1 MSNRILV
8 AVTAAC
14 LSVCASASE
23 IFVDAVNG
31 KDGEGRG
38 SEAAPYLTLQA
49 AVDAAKAGDTITLFP
64 GDYTNG
70 VKETTV
76 SSNTS
81 KNRVVI
87 DRKLTI
93 RSKDGR
99 ASRDV
104 TRIVGAWD
112 ETEIASTPY
121 GYGPNAVRCVWLA
134 SGSSGTVLEGITFF
148 RGSAPYCGN
157 NGNGTCGGGVHV
169 SANTI
174 GVVVK
179 DCAFIE
185 CQGTRGGGL
194 YTDQQGQASNYGDHC
209 VYAVRTLFKRCRCSK
224 YGYAMRGGMAV
235 CCVFDDNDRARNKS
249 GGTVGEGGSCG
260 AFSYGFS
267 AFNCTFVNNF
277 AYGVGGDGTFNDGV
291 YNCIF
296 LNNSSGAFG
305 STAVGSRYYACVN
318 DANKKENGSVN
329 NAIYNSLEVCSPCD
343 DDYRLTTRAKSL
355 TSGNSDYLTKI
366 PEAFRDKDYYG
377 NPRTTDG
384 VLYCGASQTVAESEY
399 SGVAVQW
406 TTSGGWMVD
415 GEKMNCVCRTW
426 KGYSGYHTFLMKF
439 IPANAAT
446 ALLSYTKGN
455 VTAMPCRDD
464 AVSFVTSGGIAQ
476 TVAATT
482 TSTIYWTDPVNGND
496 DANDGS
502 EAHPFKTLQ
511 KAVGAT
517 TGTHVVYAKAG
528 DYKDGGAKSRGLM
541 SRLAVPDTLAGTLRV
556 VAVDGPEKTFITGK
570 AGTHNATYGY
580 GNDAERCVAVA
591 STNSFCA
598 VIQGFTLR
606 GGRASDEK
614 TDWASYGGALANVD
628 SSANSLG
635 TAYLLDCVISDCSAP
650 RAVCFG
656 GTLMRCRVTRSRA
669 GNTGNNNG
677 IMRNVRVYSS
687 LITDCPNSTSDSTYV
702 LGPGARAYNC
712 TIVGNTPGGITDYTS
727 NKAYAYNS
735 VFGKRNNT
743 NLEIGKIPG
752 DQFQYC
758 LYRASSSAL
767 DAPTS
772 VIENP
777 VRFADDVRGD
787 YRLAPDSAGIAL
799 GSAGSLSVPVD
810 VDGRPFEVSD
820 DGRLV
825 AGCFA
830 RIVPTSYYVDA
841 DQGDDGNDGLTEG
854 SALKTLAEAASR
866 AGFGDTITALPGT
879 YSTGTMLPLKAETG
893 GDVEPTLPA
902 RVVLHRN
909 VTLQSRDGAEV
920 TVITGDEATG
930 GGCGADAVRCAF
942 LARDAKLKGF
952 TLSGGCTAATDEKG
966 TQIATVN
973 NYGGGVA
980 CCAGAEA
987 TAEEYSALVAD
998 CVITNCQALRGGGAS
1013 YGIYWNCRF
1022 FGNTLCATKP
1032 GFAVRNAKVVGC
1044 LFAANGSSGS
1054 HSTVYDCDLV
1064 NCTVRGSQAQASGA
1078 VLNEG
1083 GYGSKRSMV
1092 NTICVADKFNVIA
1105 VTNCVLGTT
1114 TRNLAANPA
1123 VKNIIAGGAKLNADG
1138 SIKRRSSA
1146 VDAADESIV
1155 PDWFL
1160 AGKDLAGTDRVMGE
1174 GLDIG
1179 AFEYDSSI
1187 PVPGALLLVR

>member
-1 MSNRILV
+1 MSNRVLV
-8 AVTAAC
+8 AVTAAS
-14 LSVCASASE
+14 LSICASAGE
-23 IFVDAVNG
+23 IFVDAKNG

-38 SEAAPYLTLQA
+38 SEAAPYLTIQA

-70 VKETTV
+70 VTTTKV
-76 SSNTS
+76 SIDS

-87 DRKLTI
+87 DKKLTI
-93 RSKDGR
+93 RSKEGR
-99 ASRDV
+99 KSRDA

-112 ETEIASTPY
+112 ETESNDRPW
-121 GYGPNAVRCVWLA
+121 GMGPNAIRCVWVTA
-134 SGSSGTVLEGITFF
+134 NATGTRFEGITFL
-148 RGSAPYCGN
+148 RGSTPYDLNQGN
-157 NGNGTCGGGVHV
+157 DTSGGGIMFYNNSYGTIVDCAFVECQGGRGGGVYSDKYQADNELV
-169 SANTI
+169 IARTI
-174 GVVVK
+174 FRG
-179 DCAFIE
+179 C
-185 CQGTRGGGL
+185 RGGK
-194 YTDQQGQASNYGDHC
+194 
-209 VYAVRTLFKRCRCSK
+209 F
-224 YGYAMRGGMAV
+224 GYALRGGTA
-235 CCVFDDNDRARNKS
+235 CNCVFDDNRRTCLKDGSFKGDGNAKGATSYIRRA
-249 GGTVGEGGSCG
+249 V
-260 AFSYGFS
+260 
-267 AFNCTFVNNF
+267 NCTFVNNEE
-277 AYGVGGDGTFNDGV
+277 YGSDANVNGALQ
-291 YNCIF
+291 NCVF
-296 LNNSSGAFG
+296 VNNSSGDISG
-305 STAVGSRYYACVN
+305 SASSKLYYCVN
-318 DANKKENGSVN
+318 NSSHTGNGCVSVTFT
-329 NAIYNSLEVCSPCD
+329 SSSEVYSPLD
-343 DDYRLTTRAKSL
+343 GDYRLVKGAKSIL
-355 TSGNSDYLTKI
+355 AGNMEYVTGKI
-366 PEAFRDKDYYG
+366 PEEFRSTDYYG

-384 VLYCGASQTVAESEY
+384 KVSCGAVQTVVEQDA
-399 SGVAVQW
+399 SGVAFTWYNSGDWLLDGKKADFSYRTFVAREGW
-406 TTSGGWMVD
+406 PVPFHVEFAPKSGTHLVRYIRSADTVWPMMGGDAYVTTSRAGQVQTMTVA
-415 GEKMNCVCRTW
+415 T
-426 KGYSGYHTFLMKF
+426 T
-439 IPANAAT
+439 AT
-446 ALLSYTKGN
+446 A
-455 VTAMPCRDD
+455 
-464 AVSFVTSGGIAQ
+464 F
-476 TVAATT
+476 
-482 TSTIYWTDPVNGND
+482 WTDPVNGND
-496 DANDGS
+496 GANDGS

-517 TGTHVVYAKAG
+517 AGAHVVYAKAG
-528 DYKDGGAKSRGLM
+528 DYKDGGATLRGLM

-580 GNDAERCVAVA
+580 GDDAERCVAVA

-743 NLEIGKIPG
+743 NPEIARIPG

-758 LYRASSSAL
+758 LYRASSSVL

-1174 GLDIG
+1174 RLDIG